1 MELKVVE
8 NNKKRLVFDLVGADH
23 TFSGALKKELW
34 NDKAIK
40 VSAYNVEHP
49 LIGIPRFIVETEDKD
64 PKKALLDAIKR
75 LEKKN
80 ESFLEDAKKIRL

>member
-1 MELKVVE
+1 MELRVIEKS
-8 NNKKRLVFDLVGADH
+8 KKRLVFDLVGADH

-40 VSAYNVEHP
+40 ISAYNVEHP
-49 LIGIPRFIVETEDKD
+49 LVGVPRFIVETEDKD
-64 PKKALLDAIKR
+64 PEKVLLDAVKK

-80 ESFLEDAKKIRL
+80 ESFLEDIKKIKA

>member
-1 MELKVVE
+1 MELKIVE
-8 NNKKRLVFDLVGADH
+8 KNKKRLVFDLIGADH

-34 NDKAIK
+34 NDKSVN

-49 LIGIPRFIVETEDKD
+49 LIGIPRFIVETNEKD
-64 PKKALLDAIKR
+64 PEKALLDAVKR

-80 ESFLEDAKKIRL
+80 ESFLDDFKKVKA

>member
-1 MELKVVE
+1 MELKVIE
-8 NNKKRLVFDLVGADH
+8 KSKKRLVFDLVGADH

-34 NDKAIK
+34 NDKSIK
-40 VSAYNVEHP
+40 ISAYNVEHP

-64 PKKALLDAIKR
+64 PEKVLLDAVKR

-80 ESFLEDAKKIRL
+80 ESFLEDIKKIRA

>member
-64 PKKALLDAIKR
+64 PKKVLLDAIKR

-80 ESFLEDAKKIRL
+80 ESFLEDAKKIKL

>member
-8 NNKKRLVFDLVGADH
+8 KSKKKIVFDLIGADH
-23 TFSGALKKELW
+23 TFCGTLKKELW

-49 LIGIPRFIVETEDKD
+49 LIGIPRFIIETEDKD
-64 PKKALLDAIKR
+64 PEKTLLDAVKR
-75 LEKKN
+75 IDKRN
-80 ESFLEDAKKIRL
+80 EQFLELAKKLKI